1 MKKTLLAV
9 LFSLIT
15 VVSFSQQTDTAK
27 IYRVGIFASLYLDSS
42 FAGSNYK
49 FTNQMPKY
57 ILPGLDFVQGA
68 LMAVDSIKTNK
79 QLEVKVFDLRSANQS
94 FQQLKNNNAFDSLDL
109 IIASVSGNE
118 YRQLADIA
126 LLKSIPFVS
135 ATYPND
141 GGVTN
146 NPYTIIVNST
156 LAVHCE
162 AIFNFVMRNHS
173 TANIVY
179 ARKKGQQ
186 EDRLLAYFNNYN
198 KGAKEGSQLLKWKN
212 VLLRDSFTGND
223 LSSSLDSE
231 KTNLVICGS
240 LDEIFGMRLVKIL
253 HDMQK
258 QYPFEIVGM
267 PTWET
272 IKDLNLPEYK
282 ELTVYHSS
290 TFFNT
295 GTLKWNYF
303 TKTFT
308 DVTYGRP
315 SDLAYKGYEL
325 TWNFVNQL
333 LKYGPAL
340 MHNINDR
347 SFRLFT
353 EFDFKPVIN
362 STNGKPD
369 YYENRRIYII
379 KRSNGLA
386 SRMN

>member
-9 LFSLIT
+9 LLLFVT
-15 VVSFSQQTDTAK
+15 VVSFSQPTDTAK
-27 IYRVGIFASLYLDSS
+27 TYRVGIFASLYLDSS
-42 FAGSNYK
+42 FSGSNYK

-57 ILPGLDFVQGA
+57 VLPGLDFVQGV
-68 LMAVDSIKTNK
+68 LMAVDSVKTTK
-79 QLEVKVFDLRSANQS
+79 PLEVKVFDLRSANQS
-94 FQQLKNNNAFDSLDL
+94 LQQLKNTSAFDSLDL
-109 IIASVSGNE
+109 IIASATGTE

-126 LLKSIPFVS
+126 LQYNIPFVS

-146 NPYTIIVNST
+146 NPFTIIVNSP

-162 AIFNFVMRNHS
+162 AIYNFVLRNYS

-186 EDRLLAYFNNYN
+186 EDRLASYFSSYN
-198 KGAKEGSQLLKWKN
+198 KGAKKESYLLNWKN
-212 VLLRDSFTGND
+212 VILNDGFTGSD
-223 LSSSLDSE
+223 LSASLDSE
-231 KTNLVICGS
+231 KINLVICGS
-240 LDEIFGMRLVKIL
+240 LDEVFGMRLVTVL

-258 QYPFEIVGM
+258 TYPFEIVGM

-282 ELTVYHSS
+282 ELSVYHSS
-290 TFFNT
+290 TFYNT

-325 TWNFVNQL
+325 SWNFINLL

-340 MHNINDR
+340 MQNLNDR

-353 EFDFKPVIN
+353 EFDFKPVYNTI
-362 STNGKPD
+362 NGKPD
-369 YYENRRIYII
+369 YIENKKIYIL
-379 KRSNGLA
+379 KRSNGLI